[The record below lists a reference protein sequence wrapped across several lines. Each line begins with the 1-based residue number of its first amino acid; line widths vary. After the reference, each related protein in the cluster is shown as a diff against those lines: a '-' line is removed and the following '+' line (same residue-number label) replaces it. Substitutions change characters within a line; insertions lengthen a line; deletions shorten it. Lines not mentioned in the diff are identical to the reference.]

1 MITTRTTASDIESAQ
16 SDPDRF
22 SSLLDEYRGLWT
34 AAARRAAGSHWQR
47 LQDEAIAGAME
58 GFWCTV
64 QQWSH
69 GSDFTRDA
77 FVECYRAA
85 RRQVRATLGSGRL
98 TIGNVDDIQ
107 DDHQVDLE
115 LLSDAELVRLLA
127 SGESISSAARLLGQ
141 SRRSITRRANR
152 IRAELLN

>member
-1 MITTRTTASDIESAQ
+1 MITSRTTASDIESAQ
-16 SDPDRF
+16 SDPDQF

-58 GFWCTV
+58 GFWLAV
-64 QQWSH
+64 QQWSR
-69 GSDFTRDA
+69 GSDFTRDV

-85 RRQVRATLGSGRL
+85 RRQVRATLGSSRL
-98 TIGNVDDIQ
+98 TIGNVGDIQ
-107 DDHQVDLE
+107 SDRQIDLE
-115 LLSDAELVRLLA
+115 LLDDGELVRLLA
-127 SGESISSAARLLGQ
+127 SGETLRSAATLLGE